1 MLKCVC
7 VRISDV
13 PGVAY
18 VPCVCVSGREK
29 EEEKRM
35 EIDVVGARRE
45 LFDVACL
52 CIF

>member
-1 MLKCVC
+1 MC

-18 VPCVCVSGREK
+18 VPCVCVSGSEK
-29 EEEKRM
+29 EEEELKKKTI
-35 EIDVVGARRE
+35 IDVVGARRE
-45 LFDVACL
+45 LFGVAWL